1 MRLRSSATH
10 FIETKSLPRGKLL
23 GLAPTEASHEGF
35 DTLIQSV
42 PQSGKVV
49 FFFGCGPKKE
59 KAIPRRAYQSSSN
72 REMDEKSP
80 KTERTRI
87 FFIYH
92 EAKKQST
99 NTKERSVTNLTLGI
113 LYLFKIVIFSA

>member
-49 FFFGCGPKKE
+49 FFFWLWSKKKRKQFLGERINQAVIE
-59 KAIPRRAYQSSSN
+59 KWMKNPQRRREPESSS
-72 REMDEKSP
+72 
-80 KTERTRI
+80 
-87 FFIYH
+87 FIM
-92 EAKKQST
+92 KQST
-99 NTKERSVTNLTLGI
+99 NTKERSVTNLTLGT